1 MSGHLARARA
11 GFADGE
17 GYDRVRPDYPAQ
29 AVEALCRH
37 CGIGAGTPT
46 LDLAAGTGKLTRHL
60 VARGAAVT
68 AVDPTPGMRDALRG
82 ALPQVEVTE
91 GRAED
96 LPMADGT
103 FAAVCVAQAFHW
115 FDAPRALRE
124 IHRVLVPDGA
134 VGLMWNVMDREVEWV
149 DRLQAL
155 IHTWRGENPWYA
167 GHTWREAFRDSPLFG
182 PLGHEQFRNAQVVDL
197 DGLRGR
203 VASVSFIAA
212 APPDRRSEML
222 DAAAGL
228 VVGMGLD
235 PARIEIPYRTDL
247 FWARASAPPS
257 GSA

>member
-1 MSGHLARARA
+1 MSEHLARARA
-11 GFADGE
+11 GFSDGE
-17 GYDRVRPDYPAQ
+17 GYDRARPDYPAD
-29 AVEALCRH
+29 AVDALCRR
-37 CGIGAGTPT
+37 CRIGPGTAT

-60 VARGAAVT
+60 AARGAAVT
-68 AVDPTPGMRDALRG
+68 AVDPTPGMRDALRS
-82 ALPQVEVTE
+82 ALPGVRVRD

-115 FDAPRALRE
+115 FDAPRALPE
-124 IHRVLVPDGA
+124 IHRVLAPGGVL
-134 VGLMWNVMDREVEWV
+134 GLMWNVMDREVGWV

-167 GHTWREAFRDSPLFG
+167 GHAWREAFRDSPLFG
-182 PLGHEQFRNAQVVDL
+182 PLEHEGFRNAQVVDL
-197 DGLRGR
+197 AGLRGR

-212 APPDRRSEML
+212 AAPERRAEML

-247 FWARASAPPS
+247 FWTVSAPPA